1 MQPSKDHPWQLEL
14 NDEEHQVFSLQ
25 DIAQKVDAAR
35 QLREGRLVLTE
46 IVEPAPLWKRVLGTK
61 NVARGHFAVEWSNE
75 VASLIF
81 LDENWSEH
89 RVLDRSASIEATEV
103 ERSRVSPGE
112 AKPAP
117 LEECMTKERA
127 FRAIAESLE
136 ATALPAWLQYRVVG

>member
-1 MQPSKDHPWQLEL
+1 MQLSTAHPWQLEL
-14 NDEEHQVFSLQ
+14 NDEEHQVFSLR
-25 DIAQKVDAAR
+25 DIAERVEMAR

-46 IVEPAPLWKRVLGTK
+46 VVGPAPLWKRVLGTK
-61 NVARGHFAVEWSNE
+61 NVARGYFAVEWSNE
-75 VASLIF
+75 VACLIF

-89 RVLDRSASIEATEV
+89 RVLDKSAPIEATDE
-103 ERSRVSPGE
+103 ELQRVSHGE

-136 ATALPAWLQYRVVG
+136 ATSLPAWLQYRVVG